1 MLDTATKSFF
11 FEGLRA
17 TMGSCFS
24 PLLSGSAEGEVSY
37 QEGEESRVVWTA
49 CYNHPKLGTSALTMS
64 SEIDYSPKRDDLY
77 SPGKNARFFDGG
89 PPRSEAMLCAEMAR
103 LVYCRSGS
111 TFAFDEERIGAVLK
125 CVGFTNYQFFETG
138 RTHCLLAQGVEGLG
152 VIAFRGTDVNDPTDL
167 GDDADLL
174 LSPWKQGGRVHRG
187 FANAFTEVRVDVEY
201 ALRRITDRVL
211 FTGHSLGAAMAT
223 LLASVRKPDSL
234 YTFGSPKVGDA
245 DFVASLKA
253 VPNQRYVD
261 CCDLVARMPPDV
273 FGFAHLGNA
282 HYIDS
287 NRRVTFNPTAEMV
300 DIDQITA
307 REKYLVEYA
316 WKDGNVAVRDLAD
329 HAPINY
335 VLPLSA
341 EQS

>member
-1 MLDTATKSFF
+1 MLQF
-11 FEGLRA
+11 
-17 TMGSCFS
+17 
-24 PLLSGSAEGEVSY
+24 PP
-37 QEGEESRVVWTA
+37 
-49 CYNHPKLGTSALTMS
+49 NLGTSALAMS
-64 SEIDYSPKRDDLY
+64 SEISYSPKRDDLY
-77 SPGKNARFFDGG
+77 APGKASQFFGGG

-103 LVYCRSGS
+103 LVYCRSTS
-111 TFAFDEERIGAVLK
+111 TLAFDQEKIGVVLK
-125 CVGFTNYQFFETG
+125 GVGFTNYQFFETG
-138 RTHCLLAQGVEGLG
+138 STHCFLAQGVKGPG

-174 LSPWKQGGRVHRG
+174 LSPWKQGGRVHQG
-187 FANAFTEVRVDVEY
+187 FANAFNEVRLGVEN
-201 ALRRITDRVL
+201 ALRRITGRVL

-223 LLASVRKPDSL
+223 LLASVRKPDCL
-234 YTFGSPKVGDA
+234 YTFGSPKVGDV
-245 DFVASLKA
+245 DFIASLNA

-282 HYIDS
+282 HYIGS
-287 NRRVTFNPTAEMV
+287 NRRVTFNPDARMV
-300 DIDQITA
+300 DVDQITA
-307 REKYLVEYA
+307 REKYLIEYA